1 MSGLQVVLG
10 LIMAGAL
17 ISYAGDHIGMKVG
30 RKRLTLFGLR
40 PKHSSVIITLITGAL
55 ISGASIGLLAFVSR
69 DVRVALFQMKEIQ
82 TELAQN
88 RRNLQD
94 SLENLK
100 RLEATVANQRAE
112 LRVIEKSRDSALRE
126 KDIAQTQRD
135 ELKREYDKMAVV
147 LDELQDEV
155 ESWKTQVAELRE
167 LASTLED
174 SVARMR
180 STEGNCGGILS
191 L

>member
-1 MSGLQVVLG
+1 MYGLQVVLG
-10 LIMAGAL
+10 LIMAGDV

-94 SLENLK
+94 SLRIS
-100 RLEATVANQRAE
+100 RLEATVAISGLAG
-112 LRVIEKSRDSALRE
+112 LLKGRDSALRE

-135 ELKREYDKMAVV
+135 ELKRDTIKWRC
-147 LDELQDEV
+147 LDEQREV
-155 ESWKTQVAELRE
+155 ESWKTQVAELRTA
-167 LASTLED
+167 L
-174 SVARMR
+174 
-180 STEGNCGGILS
+180 
-191 L
+191 